1 MVLRIRFMEEL
12 SELHKQLVEFA
23 SFVEESID
31 RTIIALK
38 SQDIELAA
46 RIISDD
52 DIADEMEKKI
62 ERMCLNLIAKHQPLA
77 QDLRTISTTL
87 KILTD
92 LERIADHSSDI
103 AELTVRLSKEHYIKP
118 LVDIPKMANV
128 ARKMVT
134 NSINSFIN
142 NDQTLAAEVCKND
155 DEVDSLF
162 NIIVLELISLMK
174 DAPNKV
180 EQCIDLMFIAK
191 YLERMGDHATNI
203 AEWAIYNITGEHVN

>member
-46 RIISDD
+46 RIIGDD

-142 NDQTLAAEVCKND
+142 NDQALAAEVCKND

-162 NIIVLELISLMK
+162 NIIVLELMSLMK